1 MAKLDPLTASAKS
14 PAQAG
19 LPPRPIDPHLLRKQV
34 LRRLR
39 SGEKVA
45 AIAAESGVSR
55 STVYRWKRESTR
67 AATKPP
73 AARPSPR
80 VGSAAAVA
88 VPPPPTPAAAPA
100 EGYLGN
106 ITGPGITD
114 KWGVTGTDLGVCA
127 VAPNGKL
134 LSVFGDTFSGPT
146 VGQGDWRAP
155 VALIGSGDT
164 YNQIRYEN
172 AGGADPN
179 YARQLWSY
187 VHDSPPW
194 NQGGISTVIPSDVLV
209 IGQTMYLHA
218 IVNRGFGNV
227 IWTGIWASTD
237 NGVTWQEM
245 GAKATFP
252 ASLYNGYA
260 QLWSWDY
267 NPDDG
272 WVYVVSTGF
281 QRDKGII
288 LRRVLPGDI
297 GDMTKYSGW
306 GWANNQWAWDNVP
319 TPITP
324 PAETWGELTLRRL
337 ATGTWILGGFLSSR
351 YALGYRTIDSPTAD
365 LYETP
370 VQTPVIGTTW
380 DAQDLMNNQVAQLYG
395 GYVLPGS
402 QLDIPGGVGL
412 VVSQWDTATGW
423 PYRTMQFRVTLN
435 DTKGTA
441 AAAKTPST
449 SQTARPPVGPSTKR
463 KRKKNG

>member
-1 MAKLDPLTASAKS
+1 MHNADGATV
-14 PAQAG
+14 
-19 LPPRPIDPHLLRKQV
+19 RERV

-39 SGEKVA
+39 AGEKVSAVA
-45 AIAAESGVSR
+45 ADSGISR
-55 STVYRWKRESTR
+55 STVYRWKRESAR

-73 AARPSPR
+73 AARRSLAVP
-80 VGSAAAVA
+80 SAA
-88 VPPPPTPAAAPA
+88 VPIPVPPTPAAVPV
-100 EGYLGN
+100 EGYVCD

-114 KWGVTGTDLGVCA
+114 KWGVTCTDLGVCA

-134 LSVFGDTFSGPT
+134 LSVFGDTFSGAS

-155 VALIGSGDT
+155 VALIGTGDT
-164 YNQIRYEN
+164 NHRIRYES
-172 AGGADPN
+172 AGGANPN
-179 YARQLWSY
+179 YAQQLWPY
-187 VHDSPPW
+187 VHDGAPW
-194 NQGGISTVIPSDVLV
+194 NQGGISTIIPSDVLV
-209 IGQTMYLHA
+209 VGQTLYLHA

-227 IWTGIWASTD
+227 IWSGIWTSTD
-237 NGVTWQEM
+237 NGVKWQEM

-252 ASLYNGYA
+252 AALYNGYA

-272 WVYVVSTGF
+272 WVYIVSTGF

-288 LRRVLPGDI
+288 LRRVQPGDI
-297 GDMTKYSGW
+297 GDMTRYSGW
-306 GWANNQWAWDNVP
+306 GWANSQWAWDNVP

-337 ATGTWILGGFLSSR
+337 DTGKWIMGGFLSSG

-365 LYETP
+365 LYEAD
-370 VQTPVIGTTW
+370 VQTPVTGTTW
-380 DAQDLMNNQVAQLYG
+380 DAQNLANNRVAQLYG

-423 PYRTMQFRVTLN
+423 PYRTMQFKVTLN
-435 DTKGTA
+435 DTTGR
-441 AAAKTPST
+441 ST
-449 SQTARPPVGPSTKR
+449 GSGNVRQRATRTSSTTTARRRFRSPGQAR
-463 KRKKNG
+463 

>member
-1 MAKLDPLTASAKS
+1 M
-14 PAQAG
+14 
-19 LPPRPIDPHLLRKQV
+19 
-34 LRRLR
+34 
-39 SGEKVA
+39 
-45 AIAAESGVSR
+45 
-55 STVYRWKRESTR
+55 
-67 AATKPP
+67 
-73 AARPSPR
+73 
-80 VGSAAAVA
+80 
-88 VPPPPTPAAAPA
+88 
-100 EGYLGN
+100 
-106 ITGPGITD
+106 
-114 KWGVTGTDLGVCA
+114 GVTCTDLGVSV
-127 VAPNGKL
+127 VAPNGQL
-134 LSVFGDTFSGPT
+134 LSVFGDTFSGTT

-155 VALIGSGDT
+155 VALMGTGDT
-164 YNQIRYEN
+164 NNQIQYEN

-179 YARQLWSY
+179 YAQQLLPR

-209 IGQTMYLHA
+209 IGQTLYLHA

-227 IWTGIWASTD
+227 IWTGIWSSTD

-245 GAKATFP
+245 GPKARFR

-297 GDMTKYSGW
+297 GDMTQYSGW
-306 GWANNQWAWDNVP
+306 GRANNQWGWDNVP

-337 ATGTWILGGFLSSR
+337 DTGIWILGGFLSSG

-365 LYETP
+365 LYEAP
-370 VQTPVIGTTW
+370 VQTPVVGTTW
-380 DAQDLMNNQVAQLYG
+380 DAQNVTNNQVAQLYG

-402 QLDIPGGVGL
+402 QLDTQGGVGL

-423 PYRTMQFRVTLN
+423 PYRTMQFKVTLD
-435 DTKGTA
+435 DTTAPSKGSA
-441 AAAKTPST
+441 PLAKPPRSMRNVRTPRT
-449 SQTARPPVGPSTKR
+449 TPPTPGI
-463 KRKKNG
+463 

>member
-1 MAKLDPLTASAKS
+1 VETRKYACGDQTARRAAVTDDRIGGGGTGSGAS
-14 PAQAG
+14 DTGGSTRRG
-19 LPPRPIDPHLLRKQV
+19 LRGRHNRPGHHRQV
-34 LRRLR
+34 GGDRHRPGRLR
-39 SGEKVA
+39 DG
-45 AIAAESGVSR
+45 
-55 STVYRWKRESTR
+55 
-67 AATKPP
+67 
-73 AARPSPR
+73 
-80 VGSAAAVA
+80 
-88 VPPPPTPAAAPA
+88 
-100 EGYLGN
+100 
-106 ITGPGITD
+106 
-114 KWGVTGTDLGVCA
+114 
-127 VAPNGKL
+127 
-134 LSVFGDTFSGPT
+134 TFSGTT

-164 YNQIRYEN
+164 NNQIHYEN
-172 AGGADPN
+172 ACGADPD
-179 YARQLWSY
+179 YARQLWPY
-187 VHDSPPW
+187 VHDGPPW

-288 LRRVLPGDI
+288 LRRVRPDDI

-306 GWANNQWAWDNVP
+306 GWADNQWAWDNVP

-337 ATGTWILGGFLSSR
+337 DTGTWILGGFLSSG
-351 YALGYRTIDSPTAD
+351 YSLGYRTIVSPTAD
-365 LYETP
+365 LYEAE
-370 VQTPVIGTTW
+370 VQTPVVGTTW
-380 DAQDLMNNQVAQLYG
+380 DAQDLANNRVAQLYG

-402 QLDIPGGVGL
+402 QLDVPGGIGL

-435 DTKGTA
+435 DMTKTA
-441 AAAKTPST
+441 AVPRAPST
-449 SQTARPPVGPSTKR
+449 RTPAPKARPPVPKGPSTRR
-463 KRKKNG
+463 KRKKSG

>member
-1 MAKLDPLTASAKS
+1 MHNADRATS
-14 PAQAG
+14 
-19 LPPRPIDPHLLRKQV
+19 RNQV

-45 AIAAESGVSR
+45 AVAADTGISR
-55 STVYRWKRESTR
+55 STVYRWKRESTG

-73 AARPSPR
+73 AARRSPTI
-80 VGSAAAVA
+80 GSAA
-88 VPPPPTPAAAPA
+88 VPVPTPAPQPAAAPV
-100 EGYLGN
+100 EGYMGD

-114 KWGVTGTDLGVCA
+114 KWGVTCTDLGVS
-127 VAPNGKL
+127 VLAPNGKL
-134 LSVFGDTFSGPT
+134 LSVFGDTFSGT
-146 VGQGDWRAP
+146 SVGQGDWRAP

-164 YNQIRYEN
+164 DNQIQYEN

-179 YARQLWSY
+179 YAQQLWTY
-187 VHDSPPW
+187 VHDGPPW

-209 IGQTMYLHA
+209 VGQTMYLHA

-227 IWTGIWASTD
+227 IWTGIWASGD

-272 WVYVVSTGF
+272 WVYIVSTGF

-288 LRRVLPGDI
+288 LQRVRPGDI

-337 ATGTWILGGFLSSR
+337 DTGTWILGGFLSSG
-351 YALGYRTIDSPTAD
+351 YALGYRAIDSPTAD
-365 LYETP
+365 LYEAE
-370 VQTPVIGTTW
+370 VQTPVVGTTW
-380 DAQDLMNNQVAQLYG
+380 DAQNLTSNQVAQLYG

-402 QLDIPGGVGL
+402 QLDVQGGVGL

-423 PYRTMQFRVTLN
+423 PYRTMQFKVTLK
-435 DTKGTA
+435 DTTE
-441 AAAKTPST
+441 TST
-449 SQTARPPVGPSTKR
+449 VRRPQSTRLKR
-463 KRKKNG
+463 GKSS

>member
-1 MAKLDPLTASAKS
+1 MHTGDTAT
-14 PAQAG
+14 
-19 LPPRPIDPHLLRKQV
+19 LRNRVLRK
-34 LRRLR
+34 LR

-45 AIAAESGVSR
+45 AVAAGSGISP
-55 STVYRWKRESTR
+55 STVYRWKRESAR
-67 AATKPP
+67 AP
-73 AARPSPR
+73 AKSSTARRRPAI
-80 VGSAAAVA
+80 GAAAVP
-88 VPPPPTPAAAPA
+88 VPAPPTPAQAPT
-100 EGYLGN
+100 EGYVGYLGD

-134 LSVFGDTFSGPT
+134 VSVFGDTFSGAT

-164 YNQIRYEN
+164 NNPIQYEN

-179 YARQLWSY
+179 YAQQLWTY
-187 VHDSPPW
+187 VHDGPPW
-194 NQGGISTVIPSDVLV
+194 NQAGISTVIPSDVLV

-227 IWTGIWASTD
+227 IWTGIWASND

-260 QLWSWDY
+260 QLWSWDF
-267 NPDDG
+267 NPEDG

-281 QRDKGII
+281 QRDKGMI

-337 ATGTWILGGFLSSR
+337 DTGTWILGGFLSSG

-365 LYETP
+365 LYEAELQVP
-370 VQTPVIGTTW
+370 VVGTTW
-380 DAQDLMNNQVAQLYG
+380 DAQDLTNSQVAQLYG

-402 QLDIPGGVGL
+402 QLDVPGGVGL

-435 DTKGTA
+435 DTTRTA
-441 AAAKTPST
+441 AVPEAPST
-449 SQTARPPVGPSTKR
+449 RKQIPKAKPPVLKGPSTKR
-463 KRKKNG
+463 KRKKAASLGHPAAGSV

>member
-1 MAKLDPLTASAKS
+1 MHTADTAT
-14 PAQAG
+14 
-19 LPPRPIDPHLLRKQV
+19 LRNQV

-45 AIAAESGVSR
+45 AVAGDIGISR
-55 STVYRWKRESTR
+55 STVYRWKRESAR
-67 AATKPP
+67 APTKPP
-73 AARPSPR
+73 AARRSRAIP
-80 VGSAAAVA
+80 AAAVPA
-88 VPPPPTPAAAPA
+88 PPTPAPQPTASPT
-100 EGYLGN
+100 EGYMAD

-114 KWGVTGTDLGVCA
+114 QWGVTCTDLGVCA

-134 LSVFGDTFSGPT
+134 VSVFGDTFSGNA

-155 VALIGSGDT
+155 VALIGTGDT
-164 YNQIRYEN
+164 NNQIRYEN
-172 AGGADPN
+172 AGGASPT
-179 YARQLWSY
+179 YAQQLWAY
-187 VHDSPPW
+187 VHDGSPW

-245 GAKATFP
+245 GALATFP
-252 ASLYNGYA
+252 ASLHNGYA

-272 WVYVVSTGF
+272 WVYIVSTGF

-337 ATGTWILGGFLSSR
+337 DTGKWILGGFLSSG
-351 YALGYRTIDSPTAD
+351 YALAYRTIDSPTAN
-365 LYETP
+365 LYEAE
-370 VQTPVIGTTW
+370 VQTPVVGTTW
-380 DAQDLMNNQVAQLYG
+380 DAQSLANNQVAQLYG

-402 QLDIPGGVGL
+402 QLDVPGGVGL

-423 PYRTMQFRVTLN
+423 PYRTMQFRVTLK
-435 DTKGTA
+435 DTTGTA
-441 AAAKTPST
+441 AVERA
-449 SQTARPPVGPSTKR
+449 PSTKR
-463 KRKKNG
+463 KRGKGDERPRGRRSSARA

>member
-1 MAKLDPLTASAKS
+1 MPS
-14 PAQAG
+14 PAFTSIVVAMQKA
-19 LPPRPIDPHLLRKQV
+19 DSAALRKQV

-45 AIAAESGVSR
+45 TIAADSGVSD
-55 STVYRWKRESTR
+55 STVYRWRRESR
-67 AATKPP
+67 PAATKSTAAGRAP
-73 AARPSPR
+73 ALR
-80 VGSAAAVA
+80 SAA
-88 VPPPPTPAAAPA
+88 VPMPPV
-100 EGYLGN
+100 EGYIGDL
-106 ITGPGITD
+106 TGPGITD
-114 KWGVTGTDLGVCA
+114 KWGVTCTDLGVCA

-134 LSVFGDTFSGPT
+134 VSVFGDTFSGLA

-164 YNQIRYEN
+164 NNRIRFEN
-172 AGGADPN
+172 AGGADPD
-179 YARQLWSY
+179 YAQQLWPY
-187 VHDSPPW
+187 VHDGAPW

-209 IGQTMYLHA
+209 VGQTMYLHA

-237 NGVTWQEM
+237 NGVSWQEM

-267 NPDDG
+267 DPGDG

-288 LRRVLPGDI
+288 LRRVRPGDI

-306 GWANNQWAWDNVP
+306 GWADNQWAWDNVP

-337 ATGTWILGGFLSSR
+337 ETGTWILGGFLSSN
-351 YALGYRTIDSPTAD
+351 YALGYRTIDSPTAN
-365 LYETP
+365 LYEAEVQMP
-370 VQTPVIGTTW
+370 VVGTSW
-380 DAQDLMNNQVAQLYG
+380 DAQDLANNRVAQLYG
-395 GYVLPGS
+395 GYILPVS
-402 QLDIPGGVGL
+402 RLDVQGGVGL

-423 PYRTMQFRVTLN
+423 PYRTMQFKVTLK
-435 DTKGTA
+435 DTTR
-441 AAAKTPST
+441 TT
-449 SQTARPPVGPSTKR
+449 SARRARPSRR
-463 KRKKNG
+463 KRTPQR

>member
-1 MAKLDPLTASAKS
+1 MHNADGATV
-14 PAQAG
+14 
-19 LPPRPIDPHLLRKQV
+19 RERV

-39 SGEKVA
+39 AGEKVA
-45 AIAAESGVSR
+45 AVAADSGISR
-55 STVYRWKRESTR
+55 STVYRWKRESAR

-73 AARPSPR
+73 AARRSLAVP
-80 VGSAAAVA
+80 SAA
-88 VPPPPTPAAAPA
+88 VPIPVPPTPAAVPV
-100 EGYLGN
+100 EGYVCD

-114 KWGVTGTDLGVCA
+114 KWGVTCTDLGVCA

-134 LSVFGDTFSGPT
+134 LSVFGDTFSGAS

-155 VALIGSGDT
+155 VALIGTGDT
-164 YNQIRYEN
+164 NHRIRYES
-172 AGGADPN
+172 AGGANPN
-179 YARQLWSY
+179 YAHQLWPY
-187 VHDSPPW
+187 VHDGAPW
-194 NQGGISTVIPSDVLV
+194 NQGGISTIIPSDVLV
-209 IGQTMYLHA
+209 VGQTLYLHA

-227 IWTGIWASTD
+227 IWSGIWTSTD

-252 ASLYNGYA
+252 AALYNGYA

-272 WVYVVSTGF
+272 WVYIVSTGF

-288 LRRVLPGDI
+288 LRRVQPGDI

-306 GWANNQWAWDNVP
+306 GWANSQWAWDNVP

-324 PAETWGELTLRRL
+324 PAETWGELTLRSL
-337 ATGTWILGGFLSSR
+337 DTGKWIMGGFLSSG

-365 LYETP
+365 LYEAD
-370 VQTPVIGTTW
+370 VQTPVTGTTW
-380 DAQDLMNNQVAQLYG
+380 DAQNLANNRVAQLYG

-423 PYRTMQFRVTLN
+423 PYRTMQFKVTLN
-435 DTKGTA
+435 DTTGR
-441 AAAKTPST
+441 ST
-449 SQTARPPVGPSTKR
+449 GSGNVRQRATRTSSTTTARRRFRSPGQAR
-463 KRKKNG
+463 